1 MIPSKSKRRVIF
13 HLAFIYG
20 TAEKL
25 HSDAEVRMLFTP
37 SPLAAYRSA
46 RIFKSFFTRS
56 KVYPLERT
64 MALSKPGS
72 KRCQVCLS
80 VSETDTFESFQTKR
94 QYEIYHHLNYYD
106 KCLIYLL
113 SYKTCGLQYV
123 SSTMTGKHSVVKITC
138 NQNYLSISSQRNIM
152 GFYKITV

>member
-1 MIPSKSKRRVIF
+1 
-13 HLAFIYG
+13 
-20 TAEKL
+20 
-25 HSDAEVRMLFTP
+25 MLFTP
-37 SPLAAYRSA
+37 SPLVAYRSA
-46 RIFKSFFTRS
+46 RILKSFFMRS
-56 KVYPLERT
+56 KVYPLEGT
-64 MALSKPGS
+64 MALLKPGS
-72 KRCQVCLS
+72 KRCQVCLN

-94 QYEIYHHLNYYD
+94 QYGIYQHLNYYD